1 MNKKTSPVSN
11 RLFWKISSALM
22 LLLLILGV
30 VYVTITAYTAQR
42 FLGEAN
48 QKLFGEIASHTVKEV
63 KPNVDNGTVD
73 TTAIKDIMHS
83 IMVINPSVE
92 VYLLDT
98 LGGII
103 TYAAPK
109 KKIKLDRVDLNPIN
123 DFINHN
129 YQSCISGDDPRSTDR
144 KKIFSA
150 APIVENGNTKGYVY
164 IILASEDHDSAYAL
178 LTNSYI
184 LQLGTNYFLVTLLS
198 ALLIGLLAIWF
209 LTRNL
214 RKIIDTVRRFKDGDY
229 KARIVDADKG
239 DLKLL
244 SVTFNEMADQITDN
258 IDKIQSVE
266 KLRRELIAN
275 VSHDLRT
282 PLSIMQGYIETM
294 MMKEDTLKPEDRKR
308 YLSIVL
314 KSSEKLGRLIS
325 QLFEYSKLEAKEITP
340 IKEPFFISELA
351 QDVLAKYEVIAKEK
365 NISIHLH
372 EPESV
377 PLVFADVSL
386 VERVIQN
393 LMDNALKFTPENGE
407 ITIELKPLKE
417 NVEILITD
425 NGPGIPLQE
434 QPFIFERMHQAKNA
448 DSKKSGA
455 GLGLAIAKKIM
466 DIHDSTI
473 KVISK
478 PNEGASFIFNLPAYS
493 AG

>member
-1 MNKKTSPVSN
+1 MNNSSTVSN
-11 RLFWKISSALM
+11 RLFWKISSTLL

-30 VYVTITAYTAQR
+30 VYVTITGYTAQR
-42 FLGEAN
+42 YLGEAN

-63 KPNVDNGTVD
+63 KPNVDNGIVD
-73 TTAIKDIMHS
+73 TAAIKDIMHS
-83 IMVINPSVE
+83 MMVINPSVE

-103 TYAAPK
+103 TYVAPK
-109 KKIKLDRVDLNPIN
+109 KKIKLDRVDLAPIK
-123 DFINHN
+123 DFINDD
-129 YQSCISGDDPRSTDR
+129 YQSCISGDDPRSKDR

-150 APIVENGNTKGYVY
+150 APIIEDGQTKGYVY

-178 LTNSYI
+178 LSNSYI
-184 LQLGTNYFLVTLLS
+184 LQLGTNYFLVTLLG

-214 RKIIDTVRRFKDGDY
+214 RNIIDTVRRFKDGDY
-229 KARIVDADKG
+229 KARIENADQG

-244 SVTFNEMADQITDN
+244 SVTFNEMADQINDN

-282 PLSIMQGYIETM
+282 PLSIMQGYVETM
-294 MMKEDTLKPEDRKR
+294 MMKEDSLKPEDRKR
-308 YLSIVL
+308 YLGIVL
-314 KSSEKLGRLIS
+314 KSSERLGRLIT

-351 QDVLAKYEVIAKEK
+351 QDVLAKYEVLAKEK
-365 NISIHLH
+365 DITIHL
-372 EPESV
+372 EKPELV

-393 LMDNALKFTPENGE
+393 LMDNALKFTPKGGK
-407 ITIELKPLKE
+407 ISIQLKPLKE
-417 NVEILITD
+417 TVEVLITD

-434 QPFIFERMHQAKNA
+434 QPFIFERLHQAKDA
-448 DSKKSGA
+448 DKKESGA

-473 KVISK
+473 RVISK
-478 PNEGASFIFNLPAYS
+478 PNEGASFIFNLPAHTT
-493 AG
+493 